1 MDFHLA
7 YALLVSLWCLR
18 LLRVNDRLRKADPW
32 DVAWQRFERRQLRDP
47 RHPSTAPRPLP

>member
-18 LLRVNDRLRKADPW
+18 LLRVNDRLRKASPW
-32 DVAWQRFERRQLRDP
+32 DRAWADFERRQLRDP
-47 RHPSTAPRPLP
+47 RHPSSSPRSTP